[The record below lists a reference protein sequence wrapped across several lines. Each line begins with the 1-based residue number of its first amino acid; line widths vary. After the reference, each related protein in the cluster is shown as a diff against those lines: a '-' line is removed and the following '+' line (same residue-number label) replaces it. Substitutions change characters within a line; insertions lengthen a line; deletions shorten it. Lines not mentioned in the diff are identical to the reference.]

1 MTLTVTEAGLAFTD
15 PAAYAD
21 EDRLH
26 EALGLLRREAPVHW
40 VEAPGYEPFWAVTRH
55 ADIMDVERNNTLFL
69 NAPRPLLATAEMD
82 AAAKRREAEGTA
94 LRTLIHMDDPQ
105 HKVVRAIGA
114 GWFRPR
120 AMRALE
126 ERVQHLA
133 RRYVDRMADFGGECD
148 FATQVAVHYPLY
160 VILSL
165 LGLPES
171 DFPRLLKLTQ
181 EMFGGGDEELRRG
194 DTPEELL
201 QTLLDF
207 FAYFQD
213 LTTARRATPTGDLA
227 SEIANARVDGEYLSD
242 FDTASYY
249 VIIATAGHD
258 TTSSTIAGGL
268 HALIEHPAELAR
280 LRDNPAL
287 LPTAADEM
295 IRWVTPVKEFMRTA
309 AADTEVG
316 GSPSPAGPGAAAVL
330 PVSQPRRGRLR
341 RPVPLRRR
349 PRPQPAPRVRLRRP
363 PLPRCR
369 PRPDGNPC
377 LLRRA
382 PAPAE
387 IHRACWPARVER
399 HDLRRRTQAPAHPLH
414 PDGMT
419 SH

>member
-21 EDRLH
+21 EQRLH
-26 EALGLLRREAPVHW
+26 EAFALLRREDPVHW
-40 VEAPGYEPFWAVTRH
+40 VEAAGFEPFFAVTRH
-55 ADIMDVERNNTLFL
+55 ADILDIERNNALFL
-69 NAPRPLLATAEMD
+69 NAPRPLLATAVMD
-82 AAAKRREAEGTA
+82 AQMKQQEADGMA

-126 ERVQHLA
+126 DRVAELA
-133 RRYVDRMADFGGECD
+133 RRYVDRMADLGGECD
-148 FATQVAVHYPLY
+148 FVTQVAVHFPLY

-171 DFPRLLKLTQ
+171 DFPRMLKLTQ

-194 DTPEELL
+194 ETPEELL

-207 FAYFQD
+207 FAYFQE
-213 LTTARRATPTGDLA
+213 LTAARRAAPTDDLA

-280 LRDNPAL
+280 LRDDPAL
-287 LPTAADEM
+287 LPTAAEEM

-309 AADTEVG
+309 AADTEVRG
-316 GSPSPAGPGAAAVL
+316 VPVRQGQAVLLSYPSANRDEEIFDDPFRFDVGRDPNRHLAFGFGVHLCLGAALARMETRAFFAEL
-330 PVSQPRRGRLR
+330 
-341 RPVPLRRR
+341 
-349 PRPQPAPRVRLRRP
+349 
-363 PLPRCR
+363 LPRLQSIELAGR
-369 PRPDGNPC
+369 PEWTATTFVGGLKHLPIRYSLKG
-377 LLRRA
+377 
-382 PAPAE
+382 
-387 IHRACWPARVER
+387 
-399 HDLRRRTQAPAHPLH
+399 
-414 PDGMT
+414 
-419 SH
+419 